1 MSNQSFKAFLVS
13 EITEKEFSSEVI
25 ERNVSDLPEGEVL
38 IRVKYSSVNYKDAL
52 SASGNKGV
60 TLSLIHI

>member
-25 ERNVSDLPEGEVL
+25 ERNVSDLPEGEVI
-38 IRVKYSSVNYKDAL
+38 IRVKYS
-52 SASGNKGV
+52 
-60 TLSLIHI
+60 